1 MWPFGRFFATPQKRA
16 EESSV
21 FFTNT
26 LSGKR
31 ELFAPLKPGLVTMY
45 SCGPTVYSRA
55 HLGNL
60 RSFVFA
66 DTIARVLRFAGYR
79 VIRVM
84 NVTDVGHLVGDA
96 DEGEDKMTVGA
107 KREGRT
113 PEEIA
118 NRYTKLFLEDIAAL
132 NVNTADIL
140 FPRASEYI
148 QEQIAMVKTLEEKG
162 FAYVTK
168 EGVYF
173 DTSRFANYGMLGGR
187 EHMKLHEDR
196 PLDQARGNR
205 IKTNPEKRNS
215 NDFALWRNAKPHDLQ
230 QWDSPW
236 GRGNPGWH
244 IECSA
249 MSRALLGL
257 EIDIHTGGMDHIGV
271 HHTNEIAQSESVSGR
286 PFVRYWLHNAFLTM
300 KGEKVSKSLGNVFS
314 LSDVI
319 DRGFHPLALRY
330 FFLQA
335 HYHTPLSFSW
345 DALAASA
352 EALTRLWRMSH
363 EIAIEAGNRGVESD
377 AKKRARAMLF
387 DDVATP
393 QAIGFLWE
401 VFRDEELSA
410 KERYGVLEAA
420 DAVLGL
426 SLLAPPDIALPHGIE
441 TLPDETRTLAK
452 ERDEARKEGDFAKA
466 DALRE
471 RLHNSGYR
479 VEDGPEGTLLTRQHQ

>member
-1 MWPFGRFFATPQKRA
+1 MKLRMWPFGRRLARPPERTDA
-16 EESSV
+16 ASV

-31 ELFAPLKPGLVTMY
+31 ELFTPLKRGLVTMY
-45 SCGPTVYSRA
+45 SCGPTVYGPV

-66 DTIARVLRFAGYR
+66 DIVARILLSARYR
-79 VIRVM
+79 VRRVM
-84 NVTDVGHLVGDA
+84 NITDVGHLVGDA
-96 DEGEDKMTVGA
+96 EEGEDKMAVGA

-118 NRYTKLFLEDIAAL
+118 DRYAKLFLEDVGAL
-132 NVNTADIL
+132 NIDVADIL
-140 FPRASEYI
+140 FPRATEYI
-148 QEQIAMVKTLEEKG
+148 NEQIAMVKTLEEKG
-162 FAYVTK
+162 LAYRTS
-168 EGVYF
+168 EGIYF
-173 DTSRFANYGMLGGR
+173 DISRFPGYGKLGGL
-187 EHMKLHEDR
+187 ENVKLR
-196 PLDQARGNR
+196 TGARVEA
-205 IKTNPEKRNS
+205 NPEKRNS
-215 NDFALWRNAKPHDLQ
+215 NDFALWRFAKKNDLQ

-271 HHTNEIAQSESVSGR
+271 HHANEIAQSEAVSGR

-300 KGEKVSKSLGNVFS
+300 EGEKVSKSLGNVFS

-319 DRGFHPLALRY
+319 SRGFHPLALRY

-335 HYHTPLSFSW
+335 HYRTPLSFSW
-345 DALAASA
+345 DALAASG
-352 EALTRLWRMSH
+352 EALSRLWRACH
-363 EIAIEAGNRGVESD
+363 DTAVEAGRRAADSD
-377 AKKRARAMLF
+377 AKRRLRAILY

-393 QAIGFLWE
+393 QALGLLWE
-401 VFRDEELSA
+401 TFRDENLSA
-410 KERYGVLEAA
+410 KERYGVIEAA

-426 SLLAPPDIALPHGIE
+426 SLLVPPTTALPQDME
-441 TLPDETRTLAK
+441 RLPDEVRSFVR
-452 ERDEARKEGDFAKA
+452 ERDEARKTKDFAKA

-471 RLHNSGYR
+471 RLEKSGYR
-479 VEDGPEGTLLTRQHQ
+479 VEDGPEGTLLTRKHQ